1 MDVGARR
8 AKVAALVLLGLG
20 VAFYLL
26 FTVGEMVSGDV
37 AGIQHLPPVLVL
49 AGLIWLAWK
58 RPTAAGVVL
67 LLLAVPLGLA
77 YVVLLVVRDLPL
89 FWAFEVALPP
99 VLAGLLLLR
108 AGRPGRASRGAG
120 RHPADGRTA

>member
-1 MDVGARR
+1 VDAGARR

-26 FTVGEMVSGDV
+26 FTVGEMASGDV
-37 AGIQHLPPVLVL
+37 SGIQHLPPVLVL
-49 AGLIWLAWK
+49 AGLIWLAWR
-58 RPTAAGVVL
+58 RPTTAGIVL
-67 LLLAVPLGLA
+67 LLLAVPLGVA

-89 FWAFEVALPP
+89 VWALQLALPP

-108 AGRPGRASRGAG
+108 AGRPGRASRSAG
-120 RHPADGRTA
+120 RHPAGRHAG

>member
-1 MDVGARR
+1 MDEGARR
-8 AKVAALVLLGLG
+8 AKIAAMVLLGLG

-37 AGIQHLPPVLVL
+37 SGIQHLPPVLVL

-58 RPTAAGVVL
+58 RPTAAGIIL

-77 YVVLLVVRDLPL
+77 YVVLLVVHDAPL
-89 FWAFEVALPP
+89 FWALEVALPP
-99 VLAGLLLLR
+99 VLAGLLLVR
-108 AGRPGRASRGAG
+108 AGRPARASRGAG
-120 RHPADGRTA
+120 RDEADGRTA